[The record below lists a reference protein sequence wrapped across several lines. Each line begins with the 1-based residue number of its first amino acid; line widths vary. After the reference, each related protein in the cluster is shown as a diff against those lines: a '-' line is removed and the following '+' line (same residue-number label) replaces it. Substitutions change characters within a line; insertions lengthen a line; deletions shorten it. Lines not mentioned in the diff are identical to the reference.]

1 MGEAPPRLKAV
12 TASKTA
18 EDPTLFQVALAIG
31 DGLPVSLIMS
41 REIAAAFAEALVRLL
56 A

>member
-1 MGEAPPRLKAV
+1 MSETPRVKAV
-12 TASKTA
+12 VAKKSA
-18 EDPTLFQVALAIG
+18 EDPTLFFVTIAIG
-31 DGLPVSLIMS
+31 EGLPVSVIMS